1 MGRKVTHQLQ
11 PLWFNGF
18 KEESFR
24 LSILDIV
31 IPPNYNTYAIV
42 FKSDNADEKIV
53 AETFKQ
59 GIDATL
65 LQCRHLVGTV
75 EKNQDGDYS
84 IVTKPDSTVE
94 LVFHWLNG
102 TDDDYPSYSELERQN
117 FSSRCLGSAAT
128 LGIDGMPTA
137 RGPDDSPAMV
147 GFQLNFIR
155 GGFILTIHIHH
166 FAVDMAGT
174 TSLVRQIAD
183 NCSSI
188 RYRTPPPSWDEAF
201 MDRSRFIAPKIAFED
216 QISPIPRPPRHPDW
230 LPCSWLLFHLPP
242 TEAAAL
248 KKLASP
254 KDGAWI
260 SIYDA
265 LTAVLWRVIARNRA
279 QVYKPVLKQPA
290 IFGEPI
296 NMRRRCTPQISPR
309 YQGNVLAAGLSRH
322 QKYPLTLADVIS
334 DSSLSQ
340 IATYIRAI
348 TDSVSEKSLDD
359 TVARFAK
366 IRDKSNLDVP
376 LDSLPPM
383 SFTTTDWRNF
393 RLCDN
398 DFGIGQPM
406 AYRNLTDT
414 VVENMI
420 VMYPP
425 HKGNGGK
432 NQGVEVVL
440 PFEKQSV
447 DLLIN
452 DPIMKEYFEFRG
464 IEVEDP

>member
-31 IPPNYNTYAIV
+31 IPPNYNTYAII
-42 FKSDNADEKIV
+42 FKSDNADETTV

-59 GIDATL
+59 AIDATL

-75 EKNQDGDYS
+75 EKNQHGDYS

-102 TDDDYPSYSELERQN
+102 TGDDYPSYSELERQN

-137 RGPDDSPAMV
+137 RGPDDSPAIV

-188 RYRTPPPSWDEAF
+188 RYGTPPPSWDEAF
-201 MDRSRFIAPKIAFED
+201 MDRSRFIAPKIALED

-242 TEAAAL
+242 TKAAAL

-254 KDGAWI
+254 KDGTWI
-260 SIYDA
+260 SSYDA
-265 LTAVLWRVIARNRA
+265 LTALLWRVIARNRA
-279 QVYKPVLKQPA
+279 LVYRPVLKEPA

-296 NMRRRCTPQISPR
+296 NMRSRCELHLIL
-309 YQGNVLAAGLSRH
+309 QGPGLC
-322 QKYPLTLADVIS
+322 T
-334 DSSLSQ
+334 
-340 IATYIRAI
+340 
-348 TDSVSEKSLDD
+348 
-359 TVARFAK
+359 
-366 IRDKSNLDVP
+366 
-376 LDSLPPM
+376 
-383 SFTTTDWRNF
+383 
-393 RLCDN
+393 
-398 DFGIGQPM
+398 G
-406 AYRNLTDT
+406 
-414 VVENMI
+414 
-420 VMYPP
+420 
-425 HKGNGGK
+425 
-432 NQGVEVVL
+432 
-440 PFEKQSV
+440 
-447 DLLIN
+447 
-452 DPIMKEYFEFRG
+452 
-464 IEVEDP
+464 